1 MDRDNDNPHSIK
13 VGDYVHWKKSNISS
27 HVLEIVHTKAQAYL
41 ENVGWIPIADLE
53 LAIPPKVTHIK
64 HNTCIIELPNGI
76 LLYRDDKN
84 VFQLNPSGL
93 GTLK

>member
-1 MDRDNDNPHSIK
+1 MDRDNDNSHSIK

-27 HVLEIVHTKAQAYL
+27 WVSEVLEDNKAVYL
-41 ENVGWIPIADLE
+41 KNTGYAPIAEIE
-53 LAIPPKVTHIK
+53 LATPPKVMHIDYMSL
-64 HNTCIIELPNGI
+64 IIELPNGI

-84 VFQLNPSGL
+84 VFQLNSSGL